1 MPGMARRRRR
11 RRKRRDEG
19 AAFRV
24 EAFRVAAMFARVALV
39 LLVAVA
45 VGYAFYAALRWV
57 ADLAAG
63 RG

>member
-1 MPGMARRRRR
+1 MRRH
-11 RRKRRDEG
+11 EG

-24 EAFRVAAMFARVALV
+24 RAFRVAAIFARVALV
-39 LLVAVA
+39 VLASVA

-57 ADLAAG
+57 ADLAG